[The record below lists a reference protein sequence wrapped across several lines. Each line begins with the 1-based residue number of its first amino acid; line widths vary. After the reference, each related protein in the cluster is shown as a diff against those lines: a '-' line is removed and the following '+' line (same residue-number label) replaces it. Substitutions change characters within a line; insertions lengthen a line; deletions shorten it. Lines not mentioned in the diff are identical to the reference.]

1 MIAKA
6 ITQVLL
12 ANSGVSALV
21 GNRIDANILKQDT
34 AYPAI
39 YVSTSRM
46 SRLGCSKDSGIR
58 QGVIEVGVYADSL
71 NMAGTIAEAIRS
83 ALDEFEGVVAGF
95 TPQVAINIMSAQ
107 DTGDK
112 YDDQAKKHVKI
123 IEYDAI
129 GQIYA

>member
-12 ANSGVSALV
+12 ANSGITALV
-21 GNRIDANILKQDT
+21 GNRIDANILKQGT
-34 AYPAI
+34 SYPAI
-39 YVSTSRM
+39 YVSTNRM
-46 SRLGCSKDSGIR
+46 SKLGCTKDSGVR
-58 QGVIEVGVYADSL
+58 QGVIEVGIYADTL
-71 NMAGTIAEAIRS
+71 NSAGQVAEAVRL
-83 ALDEFEGVVAGF
+83 ALDEFEGIVAGF
-95 TPQVAINIMSAQ
+95 TPTVAINIMSGQ

-112 YDDQAKKHVKI
+112 FDDTAKKHVKI